1 MDIRVIAQHNDK
13 GYIVF
18 SERFPGAYGRGEN
31 RLDALKKLL
40 MDIVR
45 YAAWQGWPLSEEEHM
60 PIKVVEDVE
69 TALAVEDADNDV
81 LFESER
87 EPLTE
92 AEYEQLKYTAL
103 RCAADV
109 TALYDS
115 IAAKDATTLPERDTF
130 YGKRPRTA
138 REMFHH
144 IANVNSY
151 YFGCVGVDAQNSS
164 ELLAARMAG
173 FAALEQQPD
182 FLSGRIFTQE
192 DTGEQ
197 WTVRKLLRRFIW
209 HDRIHA
215 KAMWRMATALPES
228 EGVAD
233 PFLFSFV

>member
-1 MDIRVIAQHNDK
+1 MDIHVIAQHNDK

-40 MDIVR
+40 MDVVR
-45 YAAWQGWPLSEEEHM
+45 YAAWQGWPLSEDEHM

-69 TALAVEDADNDV
+69 TTLAVEDADNDV
-81 LFESER
+81 LFESEKA
-87 EPLTE
+87 PLTE
-92 AEYEQLKYTAL
+92 AEYAQLKYTAL
-103 RCAADV
+103 RSAADL
-109 TALYDS
+109 TALYES

-138 REMFHH
+138 REMFSHV
-144 IANVNSY
+144 ANVNSY
-151 YFGCVGVDAQNSS
+151 YFGCVGVDAENSS

-173 FAALEQQPD
+173 FAALEQQED
-182 FLSGRIFTQE
+182 FLQNRVFTQE

-215 KAMWRMATALPES
+215 KAMWRMANALPEA

-233 PFLFSFV
+233 